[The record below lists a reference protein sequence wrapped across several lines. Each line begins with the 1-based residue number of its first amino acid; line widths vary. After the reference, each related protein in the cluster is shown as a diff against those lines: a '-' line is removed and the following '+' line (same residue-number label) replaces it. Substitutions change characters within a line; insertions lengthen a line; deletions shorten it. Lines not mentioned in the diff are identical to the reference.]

1 MENGLN
7 IFPIIAFYW
16 EPLEINFSFFYILK
30 EGNRVWK

>member
-16 EPLEINFSFFYILK
+16 VVQLEACVCNQIGFHKVAFS
-30 EGNRVWK
+30 